1 VHDIILQLLNGLVVG
16 SSLALVASGLALVF
30 GVLDIVNFAQG
41 ELFMLGGYALFFT
54 LQATG
59 NFLLGVIVATLAIG
73 ILGGALLYGM
83 VWPLL
88 GKSQALPL
96 LATLGLSL
104 ILQQLA
110 TNTFNATTRSV
121 PAPLALRIPI
131 ENVDYPA
138 YNILIIVFSAA
149 ILAAGYLFLK
159 STRYGIWLRAV
170 AENRPMAAALGVPV
184 PRVYLLAFV
193 LSAGL
198 AGVAGA
204 LLAPVVAVYTTVG
217 ADVIL
222 NAFIVVV
229 AGGMGN
235 FRGAAL
241 VALLL
246 GEVLA
251 VGSIWFRPVEVQV
264 FALFLVIAI
273 LIYRSRGKVAPTFT
287 RAGVTAMR
295 GATARLSRIVYA
307 ALTAILVVLVIAV
320 PLFSD
325 SLPQRIGIYLIYGLL
340 GVSVALITGYGR
352 LFNIG
357 IGAIFGLSAYA
368 VAFLTNHNV
377 TNPWL
382 LLLGAVIAALL
393 MSALFGV
400 YTNVAS
406 GIEYM
411 MLTFLTT
418 LAMGA
423 LPSVAPQI
431 TGGDNGLQ
439 VKGGLV
445 PSFGLNP
452 LLGNQFYYFIVFV
465 VLACLAATGYM
476 LSSQFGRVAQAIGRN
491 PARTA
496 AMGYR
501 VSQQRMA
508 LTLLSGFLAA
518 IAGWL
523 YALDNSFVSQDLLGL
538 TNSLNGLLYALV
550 GGAEHVILGPMVGAA
565 GMRYLTDSLGRLTSQ
580 SSLYIGLA
588 LLLVVYLLPN
598 GILGFVD
605 QIIRRVAR
613 PAASASAGPNGV
625 VAVAS
630 STDLEVSPP
639 ARAST
644 SETTT
649 GRLSDT

>member
-1 VHDIILQLLNGLVVG
+1 MHDLLLQLLNGLVVG

-41 ELFMLGGYALFFT
+41 ELFMLGGYVLFFT
-54 LQATG
+54 LQATN
-59 NFLLGVIVATLAIG
+59 NFLLGVVAAAIIVGL
-73 ILGGALLYGM
+73 LGGAVLYGM

-88 GKSQALPL
+88 GRSAALPL

-110 TNTFNATTRSV
+110 TNFFNSTTRSV
-121 PAPLALRIPI
+121 PAPIEARIPV
-131 ENVDYPA
+131 ENVDYPV
-138 YNILIIVFSAA
+138 YNIAIIGVSAA
-149 ILAAGYLFLK
+149 LLVAGYFFLK
-159 STRYGIWLRAV
+159 STRWGIWLRAV

-184 PRVYLLAFV
+184 PRVYFLAFV

-198 AGVAGA
+198 AGIAGA
-204 LLAPVVAVYTTVG
+204 LLAPVVSVYTTVG
-217 ADVIL
+217 SDVIL

-246 GEVLA
+246 GEVEA

-273 LIYRSRGKVAPTFT
+273 LVYRSRGKTAAAFARPPAVA
-287 RAGVTAMR
+287 R
-295 GATARLSRIVYA
+295 GSAAVLSRRVYA
-307 ALTAILVVLVIAV
+307 ILAIALLLLTLLL
-320 PLFSD
+320 PLLTENLS
-325 SLPQRIGIYLIYGLL
+325 QRIGIYLIYGLL
-340 GVSVALITGYGR
+340 GVSVALITGFGR

-357 IGAIFGLSAYA
+357 VGAIFGLSAYA
-368 VAFLTNHNV
+368 VAFLTNHGT
-377 TNPWL
+377 TNPFVL
-382 LLLGAVIAALL
+382 LVVAVAAALV
-393 MSALFGV
+393 MAALFGV

-423 LPSVAPQI
+423 VPSVAPQI

-452 LLGNQFYYFIVFV
+452 LLGNEFYYFIVAVILVCVGVCWFV
-465 VLACLAATGYM
+465 

-491 PARTA
+491 PARAA

-501 VSQQRMA
+501 VSQQRMV
-508 LTLLSGFLAA
+508 LTLLAGFLAA

-550 GGAEHVILGPMVGAA
+550 GGAEHVILGPLIGAA
-565 GMRYLTDSLGRLTSQ
+565 GMRDLTDSLGRLTSQ
-580 SSLYIGLA
+580 SALYIGLA
-588 LLLVVYLLPN
+588 LLVVVYLMPN
-598 GILGFVD
+598 GILGLVD
-605 QIIRRVAR
+605 LVVRRVSLR
-613 PAASASAGPNGV
+613 SASGAAGT
-625 VAVAS
+625 AS
-630 STDLEVSPP
+630 LTMTPRERLPQKPSSS
-639 ARAST
+639 AR
-644 SETTT
+644 
-649 GRLSDT
+649 

>member
-1 VHDIILQLLNGLVVG
+1 MHDIVLQVLNGLVVG

-59 NFLLGVIVATLAIG
+59 NFALGLLTAAIVVGVV
-73 ILGGALLYGM
+73 GGVLLYVM

-88 GKSQALPL
+88 GRSQALPL

-110 TNTFNATTRSV
+110 TNFFNSTTRAV
-121 PAPLALRIPI
+121 AAPLQLRLPV

-138 YNILIIVFSAA
+138 YNLVIIVVSAA
-149 ILAAGYLFLK
+149 ILLAGYLFLK

-170 AENRPMAAALGVPV
+170 AENRPMAGALGVPV
-184 PRVYLLAFV
+184 PRVYLLAFI

-198 AGVAGA
+198 AGTAGA
-204 LLAPVVAVYTTVG
+204 LLAPVVSVYTTVG
-217 ADVIL
+217 SDVIL

-246 GEVLA
+246 GEVES

-273 LIYRSRGKVAPTFT
+273 MVYRARGKPPAMF
-287 RAGVTAMR
+287 RA
-295 GATARLSRIVYA
+295 ATAGWTSTLKRTTYVV
-307 ALTAILVVLVIAV
+307 LTALLLILALVI
-320 PLFSD
+320 PFLGENLS
-325 SLPQRIGIYLIYGLL
+325 QRVGIYLIYGLL
-340 GVSVALITGYGR
+340 GVSVALVTGFGR

-357 IGAIFGLSAYA
+357 VGAIFGLSAYS
-368 VAFLTNHNV
+368 VAFLTNHNM
-377 TNPWL
+377 TNPLVL
-382 LLLGAVIAALL
+382 LAVAVVAALL

-423 LPSVAPQI
+423 IPSVAPQI

-439 VKGGLV
+439 VKGGLI

-452 LLGNQFYYFIVFV
+452 LLGDAFYYFILLVIV
-465 VLACLAATGYM
+465 VCLAACWYV

-491 PARTA
+491 PARAA

-501 VSQQRMA
+501 VSQHRMV
-508 LTLLSGFLAA
+508 LTLMAGFLAA

-538 TNSLNGLLYALV
+538 GNSLNGLLYALV
-550 GGAEHVILGPMVGAA
+550 GGAEHVILGPLLGAA
-565 GMRYLTDSLGRLTSQ
+565 GMRVLTDSLGRLTSQ

-588 LLLVVYLLPN
+588 LLVVVYLMPN
-598 GILGFVD
+598 GILGLLD
-605 QIIRRVAR
+605 QSIRQI
-613 PAASASAGPNGV
+613 
-625 VAVAS
+625 
-630 STDLEVSPP
+630 T
-639 ARAST
+639 ARAT
-644 SETTT
+644 RARTAAPPQILQGQE
-649 GRLSDT
+649 GHR

>member
-1 VHDIILQLLNGLVVG
+1 MHDLILQLLNGLVVG

-41 ELFMLGGYALFFT
+41 ELFMLGGYVLFFT

-59 NFLLGVIVATLAIG
+59 NFWLGLVAAALGVGL
-73 ILGGALLYGM
+73 LGGAVLYAM

-88 GKSQALPL
+88 GKSHALPL
-96 LATLGLSL
+96 LATLGLGL
-104 ILQQLA
+104 IIQQLA
-110 TNTFNATTRSV
+110 TNTFNSTTRSV
-121 PAPLALRIPI
+121 TAPIAMRIPV

-138 YNILIIVFSAA
+138 YNLVIVIVSAA
-149 ILAAGYLFLK
+149 ILAAGFAFLK
-159 STRYGIWLRAV
+159 NTRYGIWLRAV

-184 PRVYLLAFV
+184 PRVYFLAFV
-193 LSAGL
+193 LSAAL
-198 AGVAGA
+198 AGIAGA
-204 LLAPVVAVYTTVG
+204 LLAPVVSVYTTVG

-235 FRGAAL
+235 FRGAAI

-246 GEVLA
+246 GEVEA

-273 LIYRSRGKVAPTFT
+273 LIYRSRGKPAAAS
-287 RAGVTAMR
+287 RA
-295 GATARLSRIVYA
+295 ATSVRREHRNTYA
-307 ALTAILVVLVIAV
+307 ALIIVLLAVALLV
-320 PLFSD
+320 PLLAENLSE
-325 SLPQRIGIYLIYGLL
+325 RVAVYLIYGLL
-340 GVSVALITGYGR
+340 GVSVALITGFGR

-357 IGAIFGLSAYA
+357 IGAIFGLSAYT
-368 VAFLTNHNV
+368 VAFLTNHAI
-377 TNPWL
+377 TNPLVL
-382 LLLGAVIAALL
+382 LTTAILAALV
-393 MSALFGV
+393 MAALFGV

-423 LPSVAPQI
+423 VPSVAPQI

-439 VKGGLV
+439 VKGGLT

-452 LLGNQFYYFIVFV
+452 LLGDQFYYFVLFV
-465 VLACLAATGYM
+465 IAVCLALCWFL

-491 PARTA
+491 PTRAA

-501 VSQQRMA
+501 VSQHRMA

-523 YALDNSFVSQDLLGL
+523 YALDNAFVSQDLLGL

-550 GGAEHVILGPMVGAA
+550 GGAEHVVLGPLLGAA
-565 GMRYLTDSLGRLTSQ
+565 GMRFLTDSLGRLTSQ
-580 SSLYIGLA
+580 SALYIGLA
-588 LLLVVYLLPN
+588 LLVVVYLMPN
-598 GILGFVD
+598 GLLGLVD
-605 QIIRRVAR
+605 QAARRIPFQQSVLR
-613 PAASASAGPNGV
+613 RR
-625 VAVAS
+625 
-630 STDLEVSPP
+630 EV
-639 ARAST
+639 
-644 SETTT
+644 
-649 GRLSDT
+649 D

>member
-1 VHDIILQLLNGLVVG
+1 MHDIVLQLLNGLVVG

-41 ELFMLGGYALFFT
+41 ELFMLGSYVLFFT
-54 LQATG
+54 YQATG
-59 NFLLGVIVATLAIG
+59 NFLLGLVAAGVMVGLA
-73 ILGGALLYGM
+73 GGALLYGL

-88 GKSQALPL
+88 GRSQALPL

-104 ILQQLA
+104 IMQQEA
-110 TNTFNATTRSV
+110 TNIFNSTTRSI
-121 PAPLALRIPI
+121 PAPITQRIPV
-131 ENVDYPA
+131 ENVDYPV
-138 YNILIIVFSAA
+138 YNVAIIFVSAA
-149 ILAAGYLFLK
+149 ILLAGYVFLK

-170 AENRPMAAALGVPV
+170 AENRPMAAAMGVPV
-184 PRVYLLAFV
+184 PRVYFLAFV

-198 AGVAGA
+198 AGIAGA
-204 LLAPVVAVYTTVG
+204 LLAPVVSVYTTVG

-246 GEVLA
+246 GEVEA

-273 LIYRSRGKVAPTFT
+273 LVYRSRGGSKPAPAV
-287 RAGVTAMR
+287 RA
-295 GATARLSRIVYA
+295 ATASARPISVARTRTVYT
-307 ALTAILVVLVIAV
+307 ALTIILLVVAFAV
-320 PLFSD
+320 PFLSENL
-325 SLPQRIGIYLIYGLL
+325 SQRVGIYLIYGLL
-340 GVSVALITGYGR
+340 GVSVALITGFGR

-357 IGAIFGLSAYA
+357 VGAVFGLSAYT
-368 VAFLTNHNV
+368 VAFLTNHSV
-377 TNPWL
+377 TNPL
-382 LLLGAVIAALL
+382 LLLVAAIIMSLL
-393 MSALFGV
+393 MATLFGV

-439 VKGGLV
+439 VRGGLA

-452 LLGNQFYYFIVFV
+452 LIGDQFYYFVLCTIIV
-465 VLACLAATGYM
+465 CLAACWYV

-491 PARTA
+491 PARA
-496 AMGYR
+496 QAMGYA
-501 VSQQRMA
+501 VSQHRMA

-550 GGAEHVILGPMVGAA
+550 GGAEHVILGPLLGAA
-565 GMRYLTDSLGRLTSQ
+565 GFRDLTDSLGRLTSQ
-580 SSLYIGLA
+580 SALYIGLA
-588 LLLVVYLLPN
+588 LLVVVYVMPN
-598 GILGFVD
+598 GILGLLD
-605 QIIRRVAR
+605 
-613 PAASASAGPNGV
+613 
-625 VAVAS
+625 VAVRR
-630 STDLEVSPP
+630 TPLDHFHLLKRP
-639 ARAST
+639 
-644 SETTT
+644 
-649 GRLSDT
+649 GREILHRREGMQ

>member
-1 VHDIILQLLNGLVVG
+1 MHDIVLQLLNGLVVG

-41 ELFMLGGYALFFT
+41 ELFMLGGYVLLFTVQFT
-54 LQATG
+54 G
-59 NFLLGVIVATLAIG
+59 SFILGVIAAAVIVG
-73 ILGGALLYGM
+73 VLGGLVLYGM

-88 GKSQALPL
+88 GRSQALPL

-110 TNTFNATTRSV
+110 TTFFNSTTRAV
-121 PAPLALRIPI
+121 AAPFPLRIPV

-138 YNILIIVFSAA
+138 YNVLIIFVSAG
-149 ILAAGYLFLK
+149 ILVAGFVFLK
-159 STRYGIWLRAV
+159 STRWGIWLRAV
-170 AENRPMAAALGVPV
+170 AENRPMAGALGVPV
-184 PRVYLLAFV
+184 PRVYLLAFI

-198 AGVAGA
+198 AGIAGA
-204 LLAPVVAVYTTVG
+204 LLAPVVSVYTTVG
-217 ADVIL
+217 SDVIL

-246 GEVLA
+246 GEVES

-273 LIYRSRGKVAPTFT
+273 LVYRSRGKP
-287 RAGVTAMR
+287 AGVFRSPAASPR
-295 GATARLSRIVYA
+295 GNVVRLSRIAYV
-307 ALTAILVVLVIAV
+307 ALTVVLLASVLIL
-320 PLFSD
+320 PLVTENLS
-325 SLPQRIGIYLIYGLL
+325 QRVGIYLIYGLL
-340 GVSVALITGYGR
+340 GVSVALITGFGR

-357 IGAIFGLSAYA
+357 VGAIFGLSAYT
-368 VAFLTNHNV
+368 VAFLTNHDM
-377 TNPWL
+377 TNPVVL
-382 LLLGAVIAALL
+382 LVAAIAAALL
-393 MSALFGV
+393 MSLLFGL
-400 YTNVAS
+400 YTNVTS

-439 VKGGLV
+439 VKGGLT

-452 LLGNQFYYFIVFV
+452 LLGDQFYYFIVFAV
-465 VLACLAATGYM
+465 VVCLGGCWFL

-491 PARTA
+491 PARA
-496 AMGYR
+496 SAMGYR
-501 VSQQRMA
+501 VSQHRMA
-508 LTLLSGFLAA
+508 LTLLAGLLAA

-538 TNSLNGLLYALV
+538 GNSLNGLLYALV
-550 GGAEHVILGPMVGAA
+550 GGAEHVLLGPLLGAA

-588 LLLVVYLLPN
+588 LLLVVYLMPN
-598 GILGFVD
+598 GILGLVD
-605 QIIRRVAR
+605 SLVRIVAQRTVVGR
-613 PAASASAGPNGV
+613 PRPSGV
-625 VAVAS
+625 PVANS
-630 STDLEVSPP
+630 QQ
-639 ARAST
+639 
-644 SETTT
+644 T
-649 GRLSDT
+649 GRT